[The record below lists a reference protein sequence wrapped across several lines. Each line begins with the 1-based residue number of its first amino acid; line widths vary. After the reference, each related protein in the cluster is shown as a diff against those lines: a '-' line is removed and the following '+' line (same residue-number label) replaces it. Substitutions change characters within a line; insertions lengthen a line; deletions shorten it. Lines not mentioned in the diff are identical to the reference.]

1 MKLTLKAL
9 AIAALAVVSIGAS
22 AAPGSEVKETFDN
35 GADGWVG
42 RGGLPATG
50 KTFVDTTLGNDAPSL
65 RTNYNDFLL
74 NGLRFYTEDTS
85 SGFIGDFSGSK
96 SITIGLDVDTLLL
109 KTGQLSGTR
118 DLTVEFD
125 DYADAGPGFDY
136 VAISFDLG
144 TLDPSKG
151 WEHLSTTITD
161 TSATALPAGWTGI
174 GAFDANGNSVLPD
187 GVTFADVLAHV
198 DQLAFQ
204 TSPRSSPTQLTSFD
218 VAIDNIDL
226 TTSGEVAPPV
236 PEPGTYALMLAG
248 LGVLGAVARKRKVR

>member
-1 MKLTLKAL
+1 MNLKLNFLSITL
-9 AIAALAVVSIGAS
+9 AIASAS
-22 AAPGSEVKETFDN
+22 AWAAPDTSVTQTFDN
-35 GADGWVG
+35 GAGGWVG

-85 SGFIGDFSGSK
+85 SGFVGDFSGSK
-96 SITIGLDVDTLLL
+96 SLTIGLDVDTLLL
-109 KTGQLSGTR
+109 KVGQFSGTR

-151 WEHLSTTITD
+151 WQHLSTTITD

-174 GAFDANGNSVLPD
+174 GAFDADGNSVLPD

-198 DQLAFQ
+198 DELAFQ
-204 TSPRSSPTQLTSFD
+204 TSPRSSPQQLTSFD
-218 VAIDNIDL
+218 VAIDNVHL
-226 TTSGEVAPPV
+226 ETSGTVAAV
-236 PEPGTYALMLAG
+236 PEPGSYALMLAG
-248 LGVLGAVARKRKVR
+248 LGAMGALLRRRRAR